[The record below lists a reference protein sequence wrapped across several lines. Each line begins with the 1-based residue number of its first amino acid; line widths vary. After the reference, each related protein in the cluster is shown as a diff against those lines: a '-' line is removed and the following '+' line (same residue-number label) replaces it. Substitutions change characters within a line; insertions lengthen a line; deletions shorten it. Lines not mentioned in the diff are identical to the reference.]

1 MEYKIGKKAKKRIE
15 DAHALVK
22 PASHLALEVLELLTS
37 LYFLRQP
44 LQESGDLIENL
55 RSVHLGRLLQD
66 DVVLRLCKFAHDDTR
81 SWSFDQAHKRIRKH
95 HGTEAT
101 TTRFL
106 ALQERYREMLRPVEA
121 HRNAYVAHRA
131 KRDRLHL
138 KPIDFLDATR
148 LAVEIVDV
156 LAGEQCSY
164 MLGNIDLRHELLG
177 DTSTASA

>member
-15 DAHALVK
+15 DGHALVK
-22 PASHLALEVLELLTS
+22 PESHLAIEVLELLTS

-44 LQESGDLIENL
+44 LQESADLIENL
-55 RSVHLGRLLQD
+55 RSIHLRRLLQD
-66 DVVLRLCKFAHDDTR
+66 DVVLRLCKFADDDTR
-81 SWSFDQAHKRIRKH
+81 SWSFDQAHKRIRKRY
-95 HGTEAT
+95 GTEAT

-106 ALQERYREMLRPVEA
+106 ALRERYREVLRPVEA

-138 KPIDFLDATR
+138 KPIGFRDAAR

-164 MLGNIDLRHELLG
+164 MLSDIDLRQELLG
-177 DTSTASA
+177 DASTASA